1 MTKLRLQVDKLS
13 SSYGSFQALFDVD
26 LTLGPGEK
34 LALIGANGAG
44 KSTLLK
50 TLAGLLPAPPG
61 AVHHNGTCLSGRSAA
76 AITSAGIALVPEGR
90 RLFASLTV
98 EENLKLG
105 GHVSRPGMW
114 NLEAVYALFPVLLE
128 KRRQLAPMLSGGQQQ
143 MVAIGRA
150 LMANPDILLLDELSL
165 GLAPVVV
172 EDIYRALPRIIR
184 QDVSVI
190 LVEQD
195 IRRAL
200 AASDRFACMRAGRV
214 VLEGRAAEADRD
226 AIVAAYFGAGA

>member
-1 MTKLRLQVDKLS
+1 MTNLRLQIDKLS

-26 LTLGPGEK
+26 LTVGPGER

-50 TLAGLLPAPPG
+50 TLAGLLPVPPG

-76 AITSAGIALVPEGR
+76 TITAAGIALVPEGR

-105 GHVSRPGMW
+105 GHVGRPGIW

-128 KRRQLAPMLSGGQQQ
+128 KRHQLAPMLSGGQQQ

-172 EDIYRALPRIIR
+172 EDIYRALPRIVQ
-184 QDVSVI
+184 QDVSAI

-200 AASDRFACMRAGRV
+200 AASDRFACMRAGRI
-214 VLEGRAAEADRD
+214 VLDGRSTEADRD